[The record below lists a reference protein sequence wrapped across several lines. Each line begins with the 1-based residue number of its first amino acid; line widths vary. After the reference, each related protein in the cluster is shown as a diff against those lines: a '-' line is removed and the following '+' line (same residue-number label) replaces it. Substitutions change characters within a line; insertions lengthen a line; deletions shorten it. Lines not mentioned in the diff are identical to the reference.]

1 MNLKLEFD
9 WLRNKKLEFDWL
21 IYLLVSQRLFFSPS
35 RQNLCWLQHSQ
46 LRCYA
51 VRTITCCMW
60 LMLLSNA

>member
-35 RQNLCWLQHSQ
+35 RQNLC
-46 LRCYA
+46 
-51 VRTITCCMW
+51 
-60 LMLLSNA
+60 